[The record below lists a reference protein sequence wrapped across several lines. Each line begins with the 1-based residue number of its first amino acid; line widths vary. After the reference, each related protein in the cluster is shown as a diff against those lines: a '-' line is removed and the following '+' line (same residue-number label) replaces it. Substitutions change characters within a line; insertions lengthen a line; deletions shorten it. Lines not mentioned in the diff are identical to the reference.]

1 MGFALDEVDEEGLIR
16 SVIRGQSRALLL
28 WVLDR
33 KSASGY
39 ELTKELERL
48 TGHEQSVGVVYPLL
62 YEFEDRGLIT
72 GEWEQRGKR
81 RRIKNYSITDLGRNM
96 LNNIREL
103 LEMPVK
109 EVIHDLLQD
118 DNC

>member
-1 MGFALDEVDEEGLIR
+1 LDDVDDEELIR
-16 SVIRGQSRALLL
+16 AVTRGLSRALIL
-28 WVLDR
+28 WLLDR
-33 KSASGY
+33 KPASGY

-48 TGHEQSVGVVYPLL
+48 TSHKQSVGVVYPLL

-81 RRIKNYSITDLGRNM
+81 RRIKNYSITDLGRKM

-103 LEMPVK
+103 LELPMR
-109 EVIHDLLQD
+109 EVINDLLPD
-118 DNC
+118 GGS